1 MSSNIGNLEDK
12 ALQRK
17 ERLLSLK
24 RKFDGVKTIDSVKE
38 NKSIQ

>member
-1 MSSNIGNLEDK
+1 MSQNIGKLEDK

-24 RKFDGVKTIDSVKE
+24 RKFDGVKSVESLEDNNTTK
-38 NKSIQ
+38 

>member
-1 MSSNIGNLEDK
+1 MSLNIGNLEDK

-24 RKFDGVKTIDSVKE
+24 RKFDGVKTIDSEE
-38 NKSIQ
+38 NNKTLQ

>member
-1 MSSNIGNLEDK
+1 MSLNIGKLEDK

-24 RKFDGVKTIDSVKE
+24 RKFDGVKSVENVKE
-38 NKSIQ
+38 NKTMQ

>member
-1 MSSNIGNLEDK
+1 MSLNIGKLEDK

-24 RKFDGVKTIDSVKE
+24 RKFDGVKSEDSLKE
-38 NKSIQ
+38 NKAVQ

>member
-1 MSSNIGNLEDK
+1 MSLNIGNLEDK

-24 RKFDGVKTIDSVKE
+24 RKFDGVKSVDGVKE
-38 NKSIQ
+38 NKAIQ